1 LGALAKEAGVPDGV
15 LNIIPGYGETAGQA
29 IGRHMDI
36 DCLAFTGSGEV
47 GKLLM
52 TYAGESNMKHVSLE
66 CGGKT
71 PHIIMADCEDLDNAA
86 EAAARGIFE
95 NQGEVCNAGSRLLVE
110 ESIAKPFLDKVLE
123 HTKDWRVG
131 DPMDPDTNMG
141 PLVTKEQMDRVMS
154 YIHCGDKEGAKKIVG
169 GKQVM
174 TESGGYYVEPT
185 IFEGVTSK
193 MTIAQEEIF
202 GPVLAYMTFN
212 GEEEA
217 VKLAN
222 DTVYGLAAA
231 VWTRDAS
238 KALRMATRIQ
248 AGSIWIN
255 CFDEGNITVPF
266 GGFKQSGFGRDKS
279 LYAFEKYTDLKTIW
293 MSMD

>member
-1 LGALAKEAGVPDGV
+1 
-15 LNIIPGYGETAGQA
+15 
-29 IGRHMDI
+29 
-36 DCLAFTGSGEV
+36 
-47 GKLLM
+47 
-52 TYAGESNMKHVSLE
+52 
-66 CGGKT
+66 
-71 PHIIMADCEDLDNAA
+71 
-86 EAAARGIFE
+86 
-95 NQGEVCNAGSRLLVE
+95 
-110 ESIAKPFLDKVLE
+110 
-123 HTKDWRVG
+123 
-131 DPMDPDTNMG
+131 MDPDTNMG